1 MKNLILIIASVAC
14 FSLSAQKNCKFA
26 INEIDKISGKAVKQT
41 NLAHIVKKFNVKVG
55 MCMQHYG
62 DEFYFILAFN
72 YGSATGQVGQ
82 IDIKKDQELTLLL
95 DNGEKMIL
103 KCYEDRNGV
112 VSNHSCAI
120 NFVTYQITPEQI
132 KKLIEH
138 PITNFRYDRWMNGAV
153 SFDTFELEK
162 KDQEE
167 LQEVLKCI
175 L

>member
-1 MKNLILIIASVAC
+1 MKKLILFIGWIASL
-14 FSLSAQKNCKFA
+14 SLNAQKNCKFA
-26 INEIDKISGKAVKQT
+26 INEIDKMSGKAVKQT
-41 NLAHIVKKFNVKVG
+41 KLEYIVKKFNVKVG

-62 DEFYFILAFN
+62 EEYYFILAFN

-95 DNGEKMIL
+95 DNNEKMVL
-103 KCYEDRNGV
+103 KCYEDRNGI

-120 NFVTYQITPEQI
+120 NFVAYQITTDQI

-138 PITNFRYDRWMNGAV
+138 PITNFRYDRWMNGAG

-167 LQEVLKCI
+167 IQEVQKCI

>member
-1 MKNLILIIASVAC
+1 MKQIILILGIMISI
-14 FSLSAQKNCKFA
+14 SMTGQKNCKFA

-62 DEFYFILAFN
+62 EEYYFILAFN

-95 DNGEKMIL
+95 DNNEKMIL

-112 VSNHSCAI
+112 VSNHSCEI

-138 PITNFRYDRWMNGAV
+138 PITNFRYDRIMNGAA

-167 LQEVLKCI
+167 IQEVLKCI